1 MKLGDIT
8 MALMAIA
15 IILMMVIPL
24 PAALMDLFLVFNITF
39 SMIILLISMNTEKPL
54 DFSIFPSLLLIATM
68 LRLSLNVSSTRLI
81 LINGYAGK
89 VIESFG
95 NFVVRGNPLVGF
107 IIFAIIIIV
116 QFVVITKGAERV
128 AEVAARFTLDAMPG
142 KQMSID
148 ADLNAGIISESEAQ
162 NRRQEIQKEA
172 DFYGAMDG
180 ASKFVKGDAI
190 AGIIITIINIV
201 GGLITG
207 IVFQGLEFTEA
218 LNRYTLLT
226 VGDGLV
232 SQIPALLISTATGI
246 IVTKAASSGHLGQDL
261 VKQLTSYPK
270 LLLLSAGALGL
281 FAIIPGLPFIPFMAL
296 AGTLGYIGI
305 SLEKV
310 SKQKNQEIEKLQK
323 ERELDEMRK
332 PENIY
337 SLLQVDPIEVEF
349 GYNIIPLADSNQ
361 GGDLLDRVVMIR
373 RQCALD
379 LGLVVP
385 MIRLRDNIQ
394 LNPNEYIIKIK
405 GVEAARG
412 ELRTDSFMVMN
423 PTGGPIDIDGIE
435 TREPA
440 FGLQAK
446 WISSDKKEKAELK
459 GYTIVDASSVLATHL
474 TEVIKSYAHEL
485 LGRQEVKNLL
495 DNIKNQY
502 PALVEETVPKILT
515 IGEIQK
521 VLSNLLKESVPIRDI
536 VTILE
541 TLGDYAT
548 LTKDTD
554 MLTEYVRQRLKRVI
568 TERFVIGKSAKVITL
583 DSHVEDVILDSIRQN
598 EQGSYIA
605 VEPSVLQKIRNS
617 LVKLINNLNMKGIT
631 PIVLTSPMV
640 RIYFKKI
647 IEDYISFLPV
657 LSYNELESGVEV
669 QSVGMVTLN
678 EN

>member
-1 MKLGDIT
+1 MKFGDIII
-8 MALMAIA
+8 AIMAIT
-15 IILMMVIPL
+15 IVIMMIIPL
-24 PAALMDLFLVFNITF
+24 PAVLMDLLLAFNITF
-39 SMIILLISMNTEKPL
+39 SMIILLISMNMERPL
-54 DFSIFPSLLLIATM
+54 DFSVFPSLLLITTM

-95 NFVVRGNPLVGF
+95 NFVVKGNPLVGF
-107 IIFAIIIIV
+107 IIFMIIVIV
-116 QFVVITKGAERV
+116 QFLVITKGAERV

-148 ADLNAGIISESEAQ
+148 ADLNAGIISESEAR

-190 AGIIITIINIV
+190 AGIIIALINIV
-201 GGLITG
+201 GGLVTG
-207 IVFQGLEFTEA
+207 IIFQGLEFTEA

-246 IVTKAASSGHLGQDL
+246 VVTKAAGSGHLGEDL
-261 VKQLTSYPK
+261 TRQLTSYPK
-270 LLLLSAGALGL
+270 LLLLSSGALGL
-281 FAIIPGLPFIPFMAL
+281 FAIIPGLPFLPFMAL
-296 AGTLGYIGI
+296 AGTLGYMGI
-305 SLEKV
+305 SLQRASDREIKKVEQLEK
-310 SKQKNQEIEKLQK
+310 EK
-323 ERELDEMRK
+323 ELDQMRK

-379 LGLVVP
+379 LGMIVP

-394 LNPNEYIIKIK
+394 LKPNEYIIKIK
-405 GVEAARG
+405 GVETARG
-412 ELRTDSFMVMN
+412 ELRTDSYMVMN
-423 PTGGPIDIDGIE
+423 PMGGPIDIDGME
-435 TREPA
+435 TKEPA
-440 FGLQAK
+440 FGLQAR
-446 WISSDKKEKAELK
+446 WISGDKKEIAEMK
-459 GYTIVDASSVLATHL
+459 GYTIVDASSVLSTHL
-474 TEVIKSYAHEL
+474 TEVIKHYAHEL
-485 LGRQEVKNLL
+485 LGRQEVRNLL
-495 DNIKNQY
+495 DNLKDQY
-502 PALVEETVPKILT
+502 PALVEEVVPNILT

-521 VLSNLLKESVPIRDI
+521 VLSNLLKENIPIRDI

-541 TLGDYAT
+541 TLADYAA
-548 LTKDTD
+548 LTKDPD
-554 MLTEYVRQRLKRVI
+554 MLTEYVRQRLKRAI
-568 TERFVIGKSAKVITL
+568 TERFIIGKSAQVITL
-583 DSHVEDVILDSIRQN
+583 DSEIEDIILDSIRQN
-598 EQGSYIA
+598 EHGSYAAI
-605 VEPSVLQKIRNS
+605 EPSMIQKIKNS
-617 LVKLINNLNMKGIT
+617 LVKLVNDLNIKGIS
-631 PIVLTSPMV
+631 PIVLTSPIV

-657 LSYNELESGVEV
+657 LSYNELEPGVEV
-669 QSVGMVTLN
+669 QSVGTVTLK
-678 EN
+678 

>member
-1 MKLGDIT
+1 MKLGDIIIT
-8 MALMAIA
+8 IMAITTV
-15 IILMMVIPL
+15 IMMIIPL
-24 PAALMDLFLVFNITF
+24 PAALMDLLLVFNITF
-39 SMIILLISMNTEKPL
+39 SMIILLISMNMEKPL
-54 DFSIFPSLLLIATM
+54 DFSIFPSLLLITTM
-68 LRLSLNVSSTRLI
+68 LRLSLNISSTRLI

-95 NFVVRGNPLVGF
+95 NFVVKGNPLVGF
-107 IIFAIIIIV
+107 IIFMIIV
-116 QFVVITKGAERV
+116 IIQFLVITKGAERV

-148 ADLNAGIISESEAQ
+148 ADLNAGIISESEARS
-162 NRRQEIQKEA
+162 RRQEIQKEA

-190 AGIIITIINIV
+190 AGIIIALINIV
-201 GGLITG
+201 GGLVTG
-207 IVFQGLEFTEA
+207 IIFQGLEFTEA
-218 LNRYTLLT
+218 LSRYTLLT

-246 IVTKAASSGHLGQDL
+246 VVTKAAGSGHLGEDL
-261 VKQLTSYPK
+261 IRQLTSFPK
-270 LLLLSAGALGL
+270 LLLLSSGALGL
-281 FAIIPGLPFIPFMAL
+281 FAIIPGLPFVPFIAL
-296 AGTLGYIGI
+296 AGTLGYMGI
-305 SLEKV
+305 SLQRSSDQEMQKIEQLEK
-310 SKQKNQEIEKLQK
+310 EK
-323 ERELDEMRK
+323 ELDQMRK

-337 SLLQVDPIEVEF
+337 TLLQVDPIEVEF
-349 GYNIIPLADSNQ
+349 GYNIIPLADANQ

-379 LGLVVP
+379 LGMVVP

-394 LNPNEYIIKIK
+394 LKPNEYIIKIK
-405 GVEAARG
+405 GVETAGG
-412 ELRTDSFMVMN
+412 ELRTDSYMVMN

-435 TREPA
+435 TKEPA
-440 FGLQAK
+440 FGLQAR
-446 WISSDKKEKAELK
+446 WISSDKKEIAEMK

-474 TEVIKSYAHEL
+474 TEVIKHYAHEL
-485 LGRQEVKNLL
+485 LGWQEVKNLL
-495 DNIKNQY
+495 DNLKDQY
-502 PALVEETVPKILT
+502 PALVEEIVPKILT

-521 VLSNLLKESVPIRDI
+521 VLSNLLKENVPIRDI

-568 TERFVIGKSAKVITL
+568 TERFVMNKIAKVVTL
-583 DSHVEDVILDSIRQN
+583 DSQVEDIILDSIRQS
-598 EQGSYIA
+598 EQGSYAAI
-605 VEPSVLQKIRNS
+605 EPSIIQKIRNS
-617 LVKLINNLNMKGIT
+617 LVKIINDLNMKGIS

-640 RIYFKKI
+640 RVYFKRI

-657 LSYNELESGVEV
+657 LSYNELEPGVEV
-669 QSVGMVTLN
+669 QSVGTVTL
-678 EN
+678 

>member
-1 MKLGDIT
+1 MKFGDIT
-8 MALMAIA
+8 MAVMAIT
-15 IILMMVIPL
+15 IVIMMIIPL
-24 PAALMDLFLVFNITF
+24 PAILMDLLLAFNITF
-39 SMIILLISMNTEKPL
+39 SMVILLISMNTEKPL
-54 DFSIFPSLLLIATM
+54 DFSIFPSLLLITTM

-95 NFVVRGNPLVGF
+95 NFVVKGNALVGF
-107 IIFAIIIIV
+107 IIFMIIV
-116 QFVVITKGAERV
+116 LVQFIVITKGAERV

-180 ASKFVKGDAI
+180 ASKFVKGDAV
-190 AGIIITIINIV
+190 AGIIIAFINIV
-201 GGLITG
+201 GGLVTG
-207 IVFQGLEFTEA
+207 MVFQGLEFMEA

-246 IVTKAASSGHLGQDL
+246 VVTKSAGSGHLGEDL
-261 VKQLTSYPK
+261 IRQMTSYPK
-270 LLLLSAGALGL
+270 LLLLAACALGL
-281 FAIIPGLPFIPFMAL
+281 FAIIPGLPFVPFMAL
-296 AGTLGYIGI
+296 AGTLGYMGI
-305 SLEKV
+305 SL
-310 SKQKNQEIEKLQK
+310 QKASEQSTQKIEQLQK
-323 ERELDEMRK
+323 EKELDEMRK

-349 GYNIIPLADSNQ
+349 GYNIIPLADANQ

-379 LGLVVP
+379 LGIVVP

-394 LNPNEYIIKIK
+394 LKPNEYVIKIK
-405 GVEAARG
+405 GVETASG
-412 ELRTDSFMVMN
+412 ELRTDSYMVMN
-423 PTGGPIDIDGIE
+423 PTGGSIDIDGIE
-435 TREPA
+435 TKEPA
-440 FGLQAK
+440 FGLQAR
-446 WISSDKKEKAELK
+446 WISGDKKEMAEMK

-474 TEVIKSYAHEL
+474 TEVIKRYAHEL

-495 DNIKNQY
+495 DNLKEQY
-502 PALVEETVPKILT
+502 PALVEEIVPKILT

-521 VLSNLLKESVPIRDI
+521 VLSNLLKENVPIRDI

-548 LTKDTD
+548 LTKDAD
-554 MLTEYVRQRLKRVI
+554 MLTEYTRQRLKRVI
-568 TERFVIGKSAKVITL
+568 TERFVVGKSAQVITL
-583 DSHVEDVILDSIRQN
+583 DSQIEDVILDSIRQSEN
-598 EQGSYIA
+598 GTYAAI
-605 VEPSVLQKIRNS
+605 EPSMIQKIRNS
-617 LVKLINNLNMKGIT
+617 LVRLINDLNMKGIS

-640 RIYFKKI
+640 RIYFRRI

-657 LSYNELESGVEV
+657 LSYNELEPGVEV
-669 QSVGMVTLN
+669 QSVGTVTLK
-678 EN
+678 